1 MIQKKWNSVLLL
13 AVLSLVG
20 CTPKPTDKKV
30 LNTSENLVTHASGF
44 NLYPI
49 EQGCFLEVCR
59 ITQAGGD
66 TLRYVLSASEKEVIT
81 SKYPNSIYIQTPV
94 KKVVTSSATQIA
106 YLDAIGECKSIL
118 AAKTANYIFN
128 KQVKHQL
135 ETGQTTALSGSIDSD
150 KEQLVNLNPN
160 LIIAV
165 GYDSQVV
172 NAYRALSDYG
182 IGCIVISDWLET
194 SLLGRLEWLKVFGAL
209 YHKTDEAN
217 TFYQNVVNRYDS
229 LRALT
234 KDIPLEEQPNVFT
247 AVPYKGVWYMPGGDS
262 YLGKLYRDAGLN
274 YVYRTDS
281 SSGSLHLSLEKVL
294 ADCRSIDNW
303 LLNDNVF
310 SKQELLAI
318 DSRLAD
324 FNAFK
329 QNKIY
334 NFNAQID
341 ADKMGNAYWELGIT
355 HPDWILSDLLY
366 LFHPN
371 LIANRQ
377 AYTPHFFHRFE

>member
-1 MIQKKWNSVLLL
+1 MIQINRTLVLLL
-13 AVLSLVG
+13 AILSLLS
-20 CTPKPTDKKV
+20 CKQKSTDEKV

-49 EQGCFLEVCR
+49 EEGYFLEVCR

-66 TLRYVLSASEKEVIT
+66 TLRYVLSSSEKGVIST
-81 SKYPNSIYIQTPV
+81 KYPNSIFIQTPI

-106 YLDAIGECKSIL
+106 YLDAIDECKSIL
-118 AAKTANYIFN
+118 AAKTANYIYN
-128 KQVKHQL
+128 KQVKKQL
-135 ETGQTTALSGSIDSD
+135 ESGETTGLSGSIDSD
-150 KEQLVNLNPN
+150 KEQLVNLNPD

-172 NAYRALSDYG
+172 NSYSAFKDYG
-182 IGCIVISDWLET
+182 IDCIVISDWLET
-194 SLLGRLEWLKVFGAL
+194 SLLGRLEWLKVFGVL
-209 YHKTDEAN
+209 YNKTEEAN
-217 TFYQNVVNRYDS
+217 TFYQTVVNRYDS

-234 KDIPLEEQPNVFT
+234 KNIPLEDQPNVFT

-274 YVYRTDS
+274 YVYRADT

-294 ADCRSIDNW
+294 ADCQTMDNW

-324 FNAFK
+324 FSAFK
-329 QNKIY
+329 QNKMY

-366 LFHPN
+366 LFHPH
-371 LIANRQ
+371 LIANPE